1 MTAIEKIQQSAQA
14 GLRNLAASLVRSA
27 PDETAPH
34 KRQPRGSNPAIA
46 RDKQVCRRAEIDL
59 DYRYCFRQ
67 WRHAKKPRYAR
78 RPRHEKEV
86 LH

>member
-14 GLRNLAASLVRSA
+14 GLRNLAASLARST
-27 PDETAPH
+27 PDKTAPH
-34 KRQPRGSNPAIA
+34 KRVPRSVLHAQ
-46 RDKQVCRRAEIDL
+46 DKQSCRRAEIDL

-67 WRHAKKPRYAR
+67 WRHAKRPRYAS
-78 RPRHEKEV
+78 RPKHAKEV